1 VVRVSVSDSGIGM
14 SPEELDKIFDKFY
27 QIDSTSTRKV
37 GGSGLGL
44 SIVKGIIE
52 GQGGSISA
60 VSEQDKGST
69 FVFTLSKV
77 LHGE

>member
-1 VVRVSVSDSGIGM
+1 MSSD
-14 SPEELDKIFDKFY
+14 ELDKIFDKFY

-52 GQGGSISA
+52 GQGGTISA
-60 VSEQDKGST
+60 TSEPGNGST
-69 FVFTLSKV
+69 FVFTLKKSM
-77 LHGE
+77 